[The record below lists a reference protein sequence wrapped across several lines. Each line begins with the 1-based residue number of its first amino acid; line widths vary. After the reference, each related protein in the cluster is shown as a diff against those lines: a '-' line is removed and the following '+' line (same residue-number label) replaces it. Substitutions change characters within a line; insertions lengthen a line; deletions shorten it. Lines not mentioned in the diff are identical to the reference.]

1 MSITLSEAQRIMDA
15 AIAKAEDLNIKITV
29 SVVDNGGRTIA
40 VNRMDGAIW
49 ASTYGSL
56 GKAVGASAF
65 GRPSGVMQARANEP
79 TPSGVAQ
86 ASGGHMIL
94 GQGAVPIIRD
104 GNIEGACGVG
114 GGTSEQDEE
123 CATAGVATI

>member
-15 AIAKAEDLNIKITV
+15 AIAKAENLNIKITV

-65 GRPSGVMQARANEP
+65 GRPSGVMQARAN
-79 TPSGVAQ
+79 
-86 ASGGHMIL
+86 
-94 GQGAVPIIRD
+94 
-104 GNIEGACGVG
+104 
-114 GGTSEQDEE
+114 
-123 CATAGVATI
+123 